1 MNQAQRIIGID
12 YGSKRVGIAVSDE
25 TGGFALPE
33 KGLKNMGGKKADR
46 KNNQTTLGKT
56 DLLAPLVDE
65 VAALAVE
72 VGAGEFVVGESR
84 NNDGEENEIMKD
96 ARLFM
101 GELEKKTG
109 LPVHVEP
116 EFMTSVQAARFQGE
130 TELLDASAA
139 AIILQ
144 SFLDRR
150 NGPMPES
157 LDDNDLGE

>member
-25 TGGFALPE
+25 TGRFALP
-33 KGLKNMGGKKADR
+33 KKVLKNMGGKKADR
-46 KNNQTTLGKT
+46 KTDQTAAGKA
-56 DLLAPLVDE
+56 DLLAPLVDD
-65 VAALAVE
+65 VATLAQE

-84 NNDGEENEIMKD
+84 DNNGEENEIMDDVHIFID
-96 ARLFM
+96 A
-101 GELEKKTG
+101 LEKKTG
-109 LPVHVEP
+109 LPVSVEP
-116 EFMTSVQAARFQGE
+116 EFMTSIQAARFQGE

-150 NGPMPES
+150 NGPTPES
-157 LDDNDLGE
+157 LDDHDLGE